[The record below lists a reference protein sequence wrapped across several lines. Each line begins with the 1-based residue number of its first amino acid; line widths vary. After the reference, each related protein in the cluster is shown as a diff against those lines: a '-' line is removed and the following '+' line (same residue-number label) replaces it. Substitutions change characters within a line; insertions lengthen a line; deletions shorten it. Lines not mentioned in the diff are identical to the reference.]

1 MKKVHLL
8 RKFGR
13 GKTNTNADEEK
24 IVGRKKAEERTPPSQ
39 PQNSEN
45 ANSLGFWEEERGQ
58 VSAEML
64 IIIAAL
70 IAVAIVL
77 IGQLQSSAKTGAK
90 NLGAKTDFAWKEIDK
105 IGK

>member
-8 RKFGR
+8 GGFGKRIGKR
-13 GKTNTNADEEK
+13 GLAQGNEEK
-24 IVGRKKAEERTPPSQ
+24 GKAKGEANQ
-39 PQNSEN
+39 PDS
-45 ANSLGFWEEERGQ
+45 SGFWCEEKGQ

-77 IGQLQSSAKTGAK
+77 IGQLQNSAKTGAK
-90 NLGAKTDFAWKEIDK
+90 NLEAKNAAAWKEIDQ
-105 IGK
+105 IG